1 MNTNNN
7 WKDYECIKT
16 GNGEKLERWN
26 NIILIRPD
34 PQIIWNK
41 TENGIIMMPIIIEVL
56 KAEVTGNLKRNYLN
70 TGLLII
76 KI

>member
-1 MNTNNN
+1 MNVL
-7 WKDYECIKT
+7 
-16 GNGEKLERWN
+16 KLEMGK
-26 NIILIRPD
+26 
-34 PQIIWNK
+34 NK
-41 TENGIIMMPIIIEVL
+41 KEEKINFNLYGIKLKNGIIMMPIIIEVL